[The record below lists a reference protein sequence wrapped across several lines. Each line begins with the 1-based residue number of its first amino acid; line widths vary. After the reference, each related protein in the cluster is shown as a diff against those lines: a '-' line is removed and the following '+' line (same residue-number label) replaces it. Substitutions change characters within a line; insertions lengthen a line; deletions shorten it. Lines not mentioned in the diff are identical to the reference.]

1 MPAIAIDARKYF
13 DFGIGIYI
21 QNLVSTISSLDT
33 PYRFSMYVSES
44 QRAKV
49 SVPKNWELKDAHYGK
64 YSPGEFFL
72 FGRQAL
78 RDGVDLFHA
87 PHYTLPSGLQGRSVV
102 TIHDLIHLKFPQY
115 FSSVQRA
122 YARFM
127 VGHAVRNAGAVIA
140 DSRNTKD
147 DLVELFGIDEK
158 RVNVVHLGIS
168 ESFRRMEAAQIREF
182 RRKHNLEAP
191 YLLFVGNVK
200 PHKNVATLL
209 KAFSRVRPQH
219 PDLRLVFV
227 GGRCLQDQG
236 LADLARD
243 LGIAE
248 SVRDLGRISDAE
260 VLGTYNAAEMLLLP
274 SFYEGFG
281 FPILEAM
288 ACGVPTVVSSGGSI
302 PEVAGDASMI
312 CDPHEPDS
320 FAGAIETLLTD
331 TRRRADLISL
341 GQDRTKR
348 FTWRETGKQTLK
360 VYEEV
365 LKKCGAN

>member
-1 MPAIAIDARKYF
+1 MPTIAIDARKFF

-21 QNLVSTISSLDT
+21 QNLVSTFSSLDT
-33 PYRFSMYVSES
+33 PYRFWLYVSAA

-49 SVPKNWELKDAHYGK
+49 SAPNNWELKEARFGK
-64 YSPGEFFL
+64 YSPGEFFS

-87 PHYTLPSGLQGRSVV
+87 PHYTLPSGLHGRSVV

-115 FSSVQRA
+115 FSSAQRA

-147 DLVELFGIDEK
+147 DLVELFGIDAN

-168 ESFRRMEAAQIREF
+168 ESFHRMESAHIKRF
-182 RRKHNLEAP
+182 RQKHDLEAP

-209 KAFSRVRPQH
+209 RAFARVRPRY

-243 LGIAE
+243 LSVTE
-248 SVRDLGRISDAE
+248 SVRDLGRIGDEE
-260 VLGTYNAAEMLLLP
+260 VLGTYNAAEMLVFP
-274 SFYEGFG
+274 SQYEGFG

-288 ACGVPTVVSSGGSI
+288 ACGIPTVVSSGGSI
-302 PEVAGDASMI
+302 PEVAGDASII
-312 CDPHEPDS
+312 CDPGEPDS
-320 FAGAIETLLTD
+320 FAEAIGILLTD
-331 TRRRADLISL
+331 TARRARLISL
-341 GQDRTKR
+341 GRERIKQ
-348 FTWRETGKQTLK
+348 FTWHETARRTLK

-365 LKKCGAN
+365 LKRCDEN